1 MLLDQCER
9 LKSHFSKLIL
19 ATQSQKMFEIFNLS
33 GLAERLT
40 AQNFLVI
47 PSAYNGDIDRTK
59 FGSPEEYCM
68 ALATGKALQ
77 LESDLFVTGELDM
90 IISSATV
97 IVLDGEI
104 YETPKNPAEASRM
117 LQSLSGKTHQVITA
131 VVLRYLGMNNLR
143 TGHKFTEESAVTF
156 SALSDALVDAYV
168 ETGEPMRHIGGYS
181 IQGIG
186 GSFVSGIRGCFHN
199 VMGFPIVRF
208 GNEVLMVMD
217 NLETMGPRP
226 PRQTALDM
234 LQQMEL
240 DDDNYNKHVKQIME
254 EWNRDMMAMESLTEE
269 QLGNLDMGRT
279 IDHGMIK
286 SLKKNMDE
294 VAKTID
300 ALSRTGVTGL
310 EANTSNAETGPE
322 IEVEHEQSAEPS
334 TSSNSKQSNPFN
346 HFLQEQEKILKQLE
360 ALKAEG
366 VNLETHIKKKA
377 AH

>member
-1 MLLDQCER
+1 
-9 LKSHFSKLIL
+9 
-19 ATQSQKMFEIFNLS
+19 
-33 GLAERLT
+33 
-40 AQNFLVI
+40 
-47 PSAYNGDIDRTK
+47 
-59 FGSPEEYCM
+59 M

-208 GNEVLMVMD
+208 GNEPARCHRL
-217 NLETMGPRP
+217 PRVWEP
-226 PRQTALDM
+226 PPGAALPRG
-234 LQQMEL
+234 EL
-240 DDDNYNKHVKQIME
+240 CPE
-254 EWNRDMMAMESLTEE
+254 MA
-269 QLGNLDMGRT
+269 
-279 IDHGMIK
+279 
-286 SLKKNMDE
+286 
-294 VAKTID
+294 
-300 ALSRTGVTGL
+300 
-310 EANTSNAETGPE
+310 PW
-322 IEVEHEQSAEPS
+322 
-334 TSSNSKQSNPFN
+334 
-346 HFLQEQEKILKQLE
+346 
-360 ALKAEG
+360 
-366 VNLETHIKKKA
+366 A
-377 AH
+377 AVPAQPARPARPVGS